1 MEIFG
6 IGPLELLFIVL
17 IALVVLGPKEMMGT
31 AKKSAE
37 WLKKLRQSDVWKST
51 KEVMDIPNQVLQDS
65 GLDKELRELQ
75 NVTKHGVGGS
85 VWNPSTLPTP
95 VKPTAASNSETEQI
109 EIASSEGS
117 TPSDPTQA
125 SEQTPTENGK

>member
-6 IGPLELLFIVL
+6 IGPLELLFIIL

-75 NVTKHGVGGS
+75 NVSKGGIGGS
-85 VWNPSTLPTP
+85 VWNPSTLPSIN
-95 VKPTAASNSETEQI
+95 PTAAAGPEKEKVENVSP
-109 EIASSEGS
+109 EGV
-117 TPSDPTQA
+117 TPPDQTTT
-125 SEQTPTENGK
+125 SEQPPLENDK